1 MEPIKIY
8 SIPTCPHSFNAK
20 REYDNQ
26 GLSYEDINVRTDKE
40 ALETMLALNGGQRRV
55 PTIVKGDQVEVGYK
69 GRYCAV

>member
-8 SIPTCPHSFNAK
+8 SISTCPHSFNAK
-20 REYDNQ
+20 REYDNK
-26 GLSYEDINVRTDKE
+26 GIPYEYIDVRADKA

-55 PTIVKGDQVEVGYK
+55 PTIVNGDQVEVGYK